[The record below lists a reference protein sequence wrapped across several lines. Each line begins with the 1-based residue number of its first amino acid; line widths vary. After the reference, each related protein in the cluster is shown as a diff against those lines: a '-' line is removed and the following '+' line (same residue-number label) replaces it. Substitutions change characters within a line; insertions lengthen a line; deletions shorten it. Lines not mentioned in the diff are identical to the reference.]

1 MGAVEPGVRVKV
13 VLVDDDP
20 LVRSGLRLILGGSP
34 QIVILGEGGDGRSG
48 VDAAIALAP
57 DVVLMDLHMPGLDG
71 IAATAELLLRRP
83 GVRVVV
89 LTAFD
94 SDDMVLGALRA
105 GATGFLLKDS
115 APGDIIA
122 GVLAAARDE
131 PRFSPSILRRLVS
144 NAVSAPSRTPKPRDI
159 TEREREVADLVVQ
172 GL

>member
-1 MGAVEPGVRVKV
+1 MRVKV

-105 GATGFLLKDS
+105 GPPAS
-115 APGDIIA
+115 C
-122 GVLAAARDE
+122 
-131 PRFSPSILRRLVS
+131 
-144 NAVSAPSRTPKPRDI
+144 
-159 TEREREVADLVVQ
+159 
-172 GL
+172 